1 MYAAVDT
8 FGNGAFTMFGEGI
21 RAGTPVMLTCGWKTS
36 PRMVHVQM
44 VNFTS
49 LSLSHEP
56 AVKYPPLISRATLW
70 TLQGMAQAARLGA
83 SLNLDVLQ
91 YRRKNM
97 FYNATD
103 GYSYNLIR
111 NATSAQIV
119 ETILADGGK
128 ACMTPYNVFLS
139 RISGSVGDQVE
150 YCASHNKTVAEHYR
164 FGNNKQ
170 FGWISVIWTTGI
182 GILGIWAALWMSRK
196 ERVAEGMSPL
206 GAAGGFVLARGERID
221 DYHSL
226 VFRNGK
232 VVDAHVQEVI

>member
-1 MYAAVDT
+1 
-8 FGNGAFTMFGEGI
+8 
-21 RAGTPVMLTCGWKTS
+21 
-36 PRMVHVQM
+36 M

-182 GILGIWAALWMSRK
+182 GMKGLRKGCRHWAPPVVSFLR
-196 ERVAEGMSPL
+196 EGRGSMIIIRWFSETGRWSMRMYKKSYEP
-206 GAAGGFVLARGERID
+206 FV
-221 DYHSL
+221 
-226 VFRNGK
+226 
-232 VVDAHVQEVI
+232 